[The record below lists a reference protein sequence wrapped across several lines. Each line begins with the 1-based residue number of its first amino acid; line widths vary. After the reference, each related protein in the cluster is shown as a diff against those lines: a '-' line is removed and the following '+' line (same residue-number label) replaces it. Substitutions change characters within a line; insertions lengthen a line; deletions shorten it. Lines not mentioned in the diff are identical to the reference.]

1 MTTDAGLVEDL
12 RRLEGELVSPE
23 VWQSR
28 AELEARM
35 NPDFIEIGAGGTLSR
50 EGLISII
57 LGTDPGVWHSENFV
71 ARELSPTV
79 ALLTYRTALDQGDA
93 GPPIVTL
100 RASIW
105 RREVD
110 RWRMEFHQ
118 ITRLP
123 DPPA

>member
-57 LGTDPGVWHSENFV
+57 LGTDPGVWHAEDFAV
-71 ARELSPTV
+71 RELAPTV
-79 ALLTYRTALDQGDA
+79 ALVTYRSLIDRGDGGPSLIAL
-93 GPPIVTL
+93 
-100 RASIW
+100 RSSIW
-105 RREVD
+105 RREDD
-110 RWRMEFHQ
+110 RWRIEFHQ
-118 ITRLP
+118 ITRLSSP
-123 DPPA
+123 SA